1 MAQNETGSVQAVPAG
16 WTRLHAFD
24 AISNFRDFGGYPTD
38 GGRSVVTR
46 RLFRAANQ
54 ALATDADLTRLAAL
68 GLEVVVDLRRPTE
81 RAGQP
86 SRRPADW
93 LAQVIE
99 NDFGD
104 EAEPPHL
111 TFLRQGD
118 VSPATIES
126 YLQGYYRA
134 ALFEERHTD
143 LFTRC
148 FAALKTLDG
157 AILIHCAAGKD
168 RTGLL
173 VALIQLALGVHRDD
187 VIADYLLTNATSL
200 VADRMETVRKSLTE
214 GLGREVPEAAVRAFL
229 GVEARYLDTALRIAT
244 ERCGSIDNYLRE
256 LGVSE
261 ADQRALVQR
270 FTN

>member
-1 MAQNETGSVQAVPAG
+1 MTQDETGAVRTAPPG
-16 WTRLHAFD
+16 WTRVHAFE
-24 AISNFRDFGGYPTD
+24 AISNFRDFGGYRAVD
-38 GGRSVVTR
+38 GREVVTG

-68 GLEVVVDLRRPTE
+68 GLDVVVDLRRPTE

-86 SRRPADW
+86 SRRPAGW
-93 LAQVIE
+93 LAEVIE

-104 EAEPPHL
+104 EPEPPHI

-118 VSPATIES
+118 LSTETIES

-134 ALFEERHTD
+134 ALFEERHVD
-143 LFTRC
+143 LFSRC

-173 VALIQLALGVHRDD
+173 VALIQQALGVHRDD

-200 VADRMETVRKSLTE
+200 VADRMDTVRKTLAD
-214 GLGREVPEAAVRAFL
+214 GLGRDVPEAAVRAFL
-229 GVEARYLDTALRIAT
+229 GVEARYLDTALRAAT
-244 ERCGSIDNYLRE
+244 ERFGSIDNYLRE
-256 LGVSE
+256 LKVSA
-261 ADQRALVQR
+261 ADQQALVER
-270 FTN
+270 FTI